1 MRKLTLLA
9 LQTTVH
15 YDITYQYHTTTEM
28 FDSIDILQAAVT
40 PNNKNNGRKQQL
52 R

>member
-1 MRKLTLLA
+1 MWKLTLLA
-9 LQTTVH
+9 LQTAVH

-28 FDSIDILQAAVT
+28 FDPIDIPPEALT
-40 PNNKNNGRKQQL
+40 SNNKNNGRKQQL